1 MLPFVS
7 IEHERFGYELKTMLH
22 MNKIWL
28 FAVIAGVI
36 VSCSDPTV
44 PPSEHISAGKLN
56 IGVDHSYQPLMDTEI
71 YTYTSLNAKA
81 FITPT
86 YMPEGDIFDLLMK
99 DSIQAAVVGRALTEE
114 EVAYFKSRDR
124 TPESIVFAKD
134 GVALILNPE
143 NKDTTLTISQVREI
157 FQGVIGNWNGIS
169 QASTLGEIKIVF
181 DHTKSNN
188 ARTIKEKLLD
198 GKAFP
203 SNVFAVQTNEE
214 VIDYVSTHK
223 NAMGV
228 ISLNWISDNAD
239 KSAQKFMEKIKVA
252 GIIDPSNAKR
262 PELAR
267 RPFQAYIFDG
277 SYPLTREVYYIRTG
291 LRGSIGTGFVNH
303 LLSQTGQLIIDRIGM
318 SPVTP
323 PERVI
328 KITQ

>member
-1 MLPFVS
+1 
-7 IEHERFGYELKTMLH
+7 
-22 MNKIWL
+22 MNKLWF
-28 FAVIAGVI
+28 FAVVAGLLA
-36 VSCSDPTV
+36 SCSDPTV
-44 PPSEHISAGKLN
+44 PPSEHISAGKLK
-56 IGVDHSYQPLMDTEI
+56 IGVDQSYQPLLDTEI
-71 YTYTSLNAKA
+71 YTYTSLNDKA

-86 YMPEGDIFDLLMK
+86 YLPEGDIFDLLMK

-114 EVAYFKSRDR
+114 EMAYFKSRDR
-124 TPESIVFAKD
+124 MPESIVFAKD

-143 NKDTTLTISQVREI
+143 NKDTTLTISQVKEI
-157 FQGVIGNWNGIS
+157 FQGVITNWNGITPGN
-169 QASTLGEIKIVF
+169 AMGEISIVF

-198 GKAFP
+198 GKPFP

-228 ISLNWISDNAD
+228 ISLNWISDNED
-239 KSAQKFMEKIKVA
+239 KTAQKFMEKIKVA

-277 SYPLTREVYYIRTG
+277 SYALTREVYYIRTG

-303 LLSQTGQLIIDRIGM
+303 LLSQNGQLIIDRIGM
-318 SPVTP
+318 APVTP